1 LASSVRRAAAHA
13 LFALCLLAAPA
24 AHAAKGFAPSKFAA
38 ISIDATTGQVLYE
51 RKADAR
57 RYPASLTKVMTLYL
71 AFDEIEA
78 GRLRMSDRIRISP
91 HAAAQA
97 PTKLGLRAGSTIR
110 VRDALNVIVV
120 KSANDLA
127 VALAEKIAGTE
138 SKFVA
143 RMNRKAKALGMRHT
157 HFANASGLPN
167 SRNVST
173 ARDLATLARAMVR
186 DHPKQYALFDQPQTR
201 YRGRVIHGHNRLITH
216 PGIDGVKTG
225 YIRASGFNLITSGV
239 RDGHRVI
246 AVVLGGSTAA
256 TRDRYMGRLMTASFE
271 AEAEPHADKA
281 ALVAEI
287 LSGRSLAEAR
297 RLTVHE
303 TMADAVRKA
312 ADEPMDGA
320 ETAEAGAGDA
330 GSEWRVQVGAFS
342 TRAASSERLA
352 EISRRH
358 PDLFDADDAR
368 VKPTGDLYVARF
380 VAASEREAEK
390 ACAVLSREGA
400 DCLALQHTE

>member
-1 LASSVRRAAAHA
+1 LVLSVRRAAAHA
-13 LFALCLLAAPA
+13 LLALCLLAAPA

-38 ISIDATTGQVLYE
+38 ISIDAKTGQVLFA

-71 AFDEIEA
+71 AFDAIEA
-78 GRLRMSDRIRISP
+78 GRLHMSDRIRISP

-97 PTKLGLRAGSTIR
+97 PTKLGLRAGKTIS

-120 KSANDLA
+120 KSANDIA
-127 VALAEKIAGTE
+127 VALAEKVGGSE

-143 RMNRKAKALGMRHT
+143 RMNRKAKALGMTHT

-173 ARDLATLARAMVR
+173 ARDLAKLARAMVR

-201 YRGRVIHGHNRLITH
+201 YHGRVIHGHNHLISH

-239 RDGHRVI
+239 RHGHRVI
-246 AVVLGGSTAA
+246 AVVLGGSTAH
-256 TRDRYMGRLMTASFE
+256 TRDRYMGRLMKASFE
-271 AEAEPHADKA
+271 ADAEPHVDKA
-281 ALVAEI
+281 AFVAEI

-297 RLTVHE
+297 RITVHE
-303 TMADAVRKA
+303 KMAQAVREA
-312 ADEPMDGA
+312 ADEPIDEPA
-320 ETAEAGAGDA
+320 AGAD
-330 GSEWRVQVGAFS
+330 SEWRVQVGAFS
-342 TRAASSERLA
+342 TKEASSERLA
-352 EISRRH
+352 QISRRH
-358 PDLFDADDAR
+358 PDLFDADDGR
-368 VKPTGDLYVARF
+368 VKPAGDLYVARF
-380 VAASEREAEK
+380 VAASEHAAEK

-400 DCLALQHTE
+400 DCLALQHTD